1 MDLLKFFW
9 YFLNLKLPQPCPLCV
24 EEEPGCACFIFPSFP
39 LKMALPTPLH
49 QCRAAGR
56 VKNPSP
62 FLQPVCMRWLSLAL
76 LRQREGSCD
85 LLLLQG
91 ASSLSV
97 VSKGSWL
104 TEDLASASSLSG
116 QARTCA
122 GCLCRGEEPAPAPL
136 AGPGGFLRQPRDQG
150 EHLPALLLNCSSAPF
165 FTPSLSLGSA
175 LISSG
180 DNARC
185 CG

>member
-1 MDLLKFFW
+1 MDLLKFFG
-9 YFLNLKLPQPCPLCV
+9 YFLHLKLPQPCPLCV

-97 VSKGSWL
+97 MSEGSWL
-104 TEDLASASSLSG
+104 TEGLASASSLSG
-116 QARTCA
+116 A
-122 GCLCRGEEPAPAPL
+122 GAYLRGVFA
-136 AGPGGFLRQPRDQG
+136 PGGRASPCPAGRARGVSPG
-150 EHLPALLLNCSSAPF
+150 EHLPALLLNRSSASF
-165 FTPSLSLGSA
+165 FTPSLTLRSA

-185 CG
+185 